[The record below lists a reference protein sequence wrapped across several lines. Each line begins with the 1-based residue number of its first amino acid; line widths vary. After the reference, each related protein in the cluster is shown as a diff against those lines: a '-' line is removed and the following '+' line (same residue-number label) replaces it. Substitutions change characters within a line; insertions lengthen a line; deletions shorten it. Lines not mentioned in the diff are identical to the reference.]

1 MPSRAISREYT
12 ASTVAVIVV
21 DVGRVRVL
29 VLDGARRVG
38 MAVRLRPFPAL
49 VGVLVVFV
57 VDVHVRVRPRRVA
70 VVMQVALL
78 NQQPRGQCHERRRR
92 EQAGGQRL
100 AEQDQ
105 AARGAEERRRRKLG
119 AGARRAELAHR
130 EDEEDEARPVAHRA
144 EGKTE
149 GDRAR

>member
-38 MAVRLRPFPAL
+38 MAVRLPPFPAL
-49 VGVLVVFV
+49 VGMLVVLV
-57 VDVHVRVRPRRVA
+57 VDVHVSVRPRRVA
-70 VVMQVALL
+70 VVVQVALVK
-78 NQQPRGQCHERRRR
+78 QQPRGQRHERRRR
-92 EQAGGQRL
+92 EQAGGRRL

-105 AARGAEERRRRKLG
+105 AARGAEERRRRK
-119 AGARRAELAHR
+119 
-130 EDEEDEARPVAHRA
+130 
-144 EGKTE
+144 
-149 GDRAR
+149 